1 MCFKISAAEPT
12 AGEASIEAT
21 IMEAASAKTAFMAA
35 AASERHSRLNQADC
49 RKYEQN
55 KALNVFRIMLPS
67 IGTISFPRNRHFL
80 QRDYSAIE

>member
-35 AASERHSRLNQADC
+35 AASERHSRLNQAAASM
-49 RKYEQN
+49 N
-55 KALNVFRIMLPS
+55 KTRL
-67 IGTISFPRNRHFL
+67 
-80 QRDYSAIE
+80 